1 MIMEIGYFMGKLGK
15 ERVRLLKK
23 GETEIPSDL
32 QGVLY
37 ENYDLAGA
45 WKMKLAKELQAVGI
59 FVDMNSIA
67 STL

>member
-1 MIMEIGYFMGKLGK
+1 MEIGYFMGKLGK